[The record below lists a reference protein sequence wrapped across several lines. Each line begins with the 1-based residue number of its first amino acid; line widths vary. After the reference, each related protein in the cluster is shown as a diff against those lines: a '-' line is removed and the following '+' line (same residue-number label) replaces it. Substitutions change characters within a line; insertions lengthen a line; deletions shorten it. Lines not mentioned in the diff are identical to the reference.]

1 VFHPWLNFESS
12 RIFNLPVEII
22 EMSTLEEQ
30 LLALKTNAPADFASV
45 SDAAGLEAIR
55 VKYLGRHGILP
66 GLMKQLG
73 SAPPLKRVK
82 LGQLANEAKAAV
94 QQAFE
99 SRKSQ
104 LKSVGA
110 VPQPRDAPTEGLLDI
125 TLPGRSHPMG
135 RLHPLTQTME
145 RIVSIF
151 QRLGFMI
158 AEGPEIEDE
167 WHCFDALNTP
177 PDHPARDLQ
186 DTLYLRDGRLLRTQ
200 TSTVQIRVMETQ
212 QPPIRMIAP
221 GRVFRRD
228 EVDATHSACFTQI
241 EGLYVNEGV
250 SVAELK
256 GTMELFFQELVGPN
270 IQTRFR
276 PHFFP
281 YTEPSFEIDLSATAL
296 GLKGKK
302 WLEIAGCG
310 MVDPHVFQAVGYDSE
325 RYTGFAFGMGVER
338 IAMILYGIDDIR
350 LFYENDLRFL
360 QQF

>member
-1 VFHPWLNFESS
+1 
-12 RIFNLPVEII
+12 
-22 EMSTLEEQ
+22 MSTLEKQ
-30 LLALKTNAPADFASV
+30 LLALKTSAPADFTSA
-45 SDAAGLEAIR
+45 SDAMALEAVR

-66 GLMKQLG
+66 ILMKQLG
-73 SAPPLKRVK
+73 SVPPLERVN
-82 LGQLANEAKAAV
+82 LGKLANETKTVV

-99 SRKSQ
+99 IRESQ

-110 VPQPRDAPTEGLLDI
+110 SRGCGTAPAEGLLDI
-125 TLPGRSHPMG
+125 TLPGRHHPSG
-135 RLHPLTQTME
+135 QLHPLTQTME
-145 RIVSIF
+145 RVVSIF
-151 QRLGFMI
+151 QRLGFTI

-186 DTLYLRDGRLLRTQ
+186 DTLYLKDGRLLRTQ
-200 TSTVQIRVMETQ
+200 TSTVQIRVMETR

-221 GRVFRRD
+221 GRCFRHD

-241 EGLYVNEGV
+241 EGLYVNENV

-256 GTMELFFQELVGPN
+256 GTMDLFFRELLGPETK
-270 IQTRFR
+270 TRFR

-281 YTEPSFEIDLSATAL
+281 YTEPSFEIDFSTGAL
-296 GLKGKK
+296 GLRDKE

-310 MVDPHVFQAVGYDSE
+310 MVDPHVFKAVGYDPE

-360 QQF
+360 HQF